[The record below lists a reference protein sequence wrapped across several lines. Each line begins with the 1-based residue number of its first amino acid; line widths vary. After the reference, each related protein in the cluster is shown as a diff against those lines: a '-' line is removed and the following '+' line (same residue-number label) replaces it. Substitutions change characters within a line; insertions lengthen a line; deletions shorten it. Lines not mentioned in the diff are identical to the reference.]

1 MKITKLEEI
10 ILKNSSKFNLNRG
23 KEILQNKDL
32 IKISIHKSDENY
44 NIYGIFKSKNMLKN
58 HNAHLKVD
66 FKNEKIAFAKCSCD
80 MYLEVESKNNIYLCE
95 HLVAIGLK
103 FVEEVKKK
111 LKNKIQGKERF
122 RLDKNILNKL
132 SCINKNDLNNNGV
145 INSDVSQN
153 IIEKLEINV
162 SLKEVYDDKIKSFD
176 ASFYVGSSY
185 MHPILNIDEFIK
197 SIISSK
203 EYYIGKGLIYTPNKY
218 YFSNEDRDLLN
229 YIYEYMLISK
239 YSAEGKT
246 LRIPNDLL
254 KRFLEKIPTK
264 KIKFIYNYQTYISAI
279 SFEDLPISFTLKEI
293 KSDYVLTTKKV
304 FPIPLNEK
312 MDVFFYDRKIYIP
325 STTQLQLY
333 KIFYKPLKEEGK
345 ITFFEDTTV
354 DELNSLISS
363 LSMISNN
370 IMIEESIINK
380 IGNNIKIEF
389 DFHKREEEFCC
400 DVSLIYDNTIIPYK
414 EAINSTID
422 IVRESKKLRLI
433 ESHLNKN
440 RFFYKNDTF
449 VFYGSDD
456 EYYNFLKYGL
466 KSLKELGKVSI
477 IKNQK
482 YFELNNGRLIDA
494 YLNESQEDNMMF
506 SFNLNGIDNSE
517 LKYIIN
523 GYKNNKSYIK
533 LKDNTF
539 VDLEDNNELRDF
551 INLVE
556 SLNINI
562 NENSDSYLV
571 ELNKL
576 YYLNNKLGDKK
587 IQLINGKEKIL
598 EVLKRLNKLSDN
610 IFEVPKEL
618 NANLRDYQVKG
629 YNWLKNLSDLGLG
642 GILGDEMGLG
652 KTIQTITFLLSEKS
666 KTSMI
671 VTPTSLIYNWNEEFN
686 RFAKSLRIGII
697 HGSKKDRMKVI
708 DNIKDYD
715 VILTTY
721 GTIRKDYLEYE
732 NLEFDYLIIDE
743 GQNINNP
750 KAQITQILKKIKSN
764 SKFVLTGTP
773 IENNLLDLWSLFDFI
788 MPDYLYT
795 KEEFTSKFIK
805 GDEEALENLKLLIN
819 PYILR
824 RLKKDVIKELPDKI
838 ENKIIVEM
846 TSEQK
851 KLYEAFIKKIQND
864 LKNSDK
870 NKNNITIFSYLTRL
884 RQICLD
890 PSIIMD
896 DYTGGSAKIE
906 IAKEFIMDNV
916 HKHKILLFS
925 QFTSVLN
932 RIADELKSNNVG
944 YYYLD
949 GNTPS
954 KTRINLVDKFN
965 KSNDIKVFLISLKAG
980 GTGLNLTS
988 ADIVIHFDPWWNPS
1002 VEDQATDRAHRIG
1015 QKHIVEVIKLIA
1027 RGTIEEKILLLQEDK
1042 KSLINDVITGKL
1054 KDESLINKLNN
1065 EEILNLILE

>member
-1 MKITKLEEI
+1 
-10 ILKNSSKFNLNRG
+10 
-23 KEILQNKDL
+23 
-32 IKISIHKSDENY
+32 
-44 NIYGIFKSKNMLKN
+44 
-58 HNAHLKVD
+58 
-66 FKNEKIAFAKCSCD
+66 
-80 MYLEVESKNNIYLCE
+80 
-95 HLVAIGLK
+95 
-103 FVEEVKKK
+103 
-111 LKNKIQGKERF
+111 
-122 RLDKNILNKL
+122 
-132 SCINKNDLNNNGV
+132 
-145 INSDVSQN
+145 
-153 IIEKLEINV
+153 
-162 SLKEVYDDKIKSFD
+162 
-176 ASFYVGSSY
+176 
-185 MHPILNIDEFIK
+185 
-197 SIISSK
+197 
-203 EYYIGKGLIYTPNKY
+203 
-218 YFSNEDRDLLN
+218 
-229 YIYEYMLISK
+229 
-239 YSAEGKT
+239 
-246 LRIPNDLL
+246 
-254 KRFLEKIPTK
+254 
-264 KIKFIYNYQTYISAI
+264 
-279 SFEDLPISFTLKEI
+279 
-293 KSDYVLTTKKV
+293 
-304 FPIPLNEK
+304 

-345 ITFFEDTTV
+345 ITFFEDTSV

-440 RFFYKNDTF
+440 RFFYKNYTF
-449 VFYGSDD
+449 VFYGNDD

-466 KSLKELGKVSI
+466 KSLKELGKVST

-587 IQLINGKEKIL
+587 IQLINGKEKVL

-629 YNWLKNLSDLGLG
+629 YNWLKSLSNLGLG

-697 HGSKKDRMKVI
+697 HGNKKDRMKVI

-788 MPDYLYT
+788 MPGYLYT

-851 KLYEAFIKKIQND
+851 NC
-864 LKNSDK
+864 
-870 NKNNITIFSYLTRL
+870 T
-884 RQICLD
+884 
-890 PSIIMD
+890 
-896 DYTGGSAKIE
+896 
-906 IAKEFIMDNV
+906 
-916 HKHKILLFS
+916 KHL
-925 QFTSVLN
+925 
-932 RIADELKSNNVG
+932 
-944 YYYLD
+944 
-949 GNTPS
+949 
-954 KTRINLVDKFN
+954 
-965 KSNDIKVFLISLKAG
+965 
-980 GTGLNLTS
+980 
-988 ADIVIHFDPWWNPS
+988 
-1002 VEDQATDRAHRIG
+1002 
-1015 QKHIVEVIKLIA
+1015 
-1027 RGTIEEKILLLQEDK
+1027 
-1042 KSLINDVITGKL
+1042 
-1054 KDESLINKLNN
+1054 
-1065 EEILNLILE
+1065 